1 MDIAAGVSAVHHRP
15 RTAIRVLAPPQW
27 SAIAALRQIVAL
39 REYSDLLAVLSRH
52 RINVRYKQS
61 ALGTLWAVLQP
72 LAMMLV
78 YTVVFSRLVKVP
90 SEGVPYALFAY
101 TGILPWTFFSTA
113 VSSGTG
119 SLVNHAQL
127 VTKVSFPREIL
138 PLSYIAAAATDLV
151 IGSTVLVALL
161 WWYEMAIGWTLL
173 FVVPIVGALSA
184 FALACALVLSAI
196 QVRFRDVGVALP
208 VALQLWMFASPVL
221 YPLRVVPPAWRSV
234 YLLNPL
240 AGFIDA
246 FRSSTLGLPMHFE
259 ALGVA
264 VLVTIILLP
273 SAYVI
278 FKHVDATVAD
288 VI

>member
-1 MDIAAGVSAVHHRP
+1 MTMV
-15 RTAIRVLAPPQW
+15 RVLAPPRW
-27 SAIAALRQIVAL
+27 SATAAFRQIVAL

-61 ALGTLWAVLQP
+61 MLGTLWAVLQP

-78 YTVVFSRLVKVP
+78 YTAVFSRLVKVP

-101 TGILPWTFFSTA
+101 SGILPWTFFSAA

-151 IGSTVLVALL
+151 IGSTVLVGLV
-161 WWYEMAIGWTLL
+161 WWYQIPVTWHVL

-221 YPLRVVPPAWRSV
+221 YPLRVVPPAWRRL

-240 AGFIDA
+240 AGVIDA
-246 FRSSTLGLPMHFE
+246 FRSSVLGLPINIE
-259 ALGVA
+259 PLGLA
-264 VLVTIILLP
+264 ALVTIFLLP
-273 SAYVI
+273 CAYLV
-278 FKHVDATVAD
+278 FKQVDATVAD

>member
-1 MDIAAGVSAVHHRP
+1 MNAV
-15 RTAIRVLAPPQW
+15 RVLAPPRW
-27 SAIAALRQIVAL
+27 SPIAAARQVVVLA
-39 REYSDLLAVLSRH
+39 EYSDLLAVLSRH

-61 ALGTLWAVLQP
+61 VLGTLWAVLQP

-78 YTVVFSRLVKVP
+78 YTAVFSRLVKVP

-101 TGILPWTFFSTA
+101 TGILPWTFFSGA

-119 SLVNHAQL
+119 SLVSHAQL

-138 PLSYIAAAATDLV
+138 PLSYVAAAAADLV
-151 IGSTVLVALL
+151 IGSTVLVALV
-161 WWYEMAIGWTLL
+161 WWYDIRPGWELL
-173 FVVPIVGALSA
+173 FVTPVVFALSA

-221 YPLRVVPPAWRSV
+221 YPLRVVPAEWRDLYS
-234 YLLNPL
+234 LNPV
-240 AGFIDA
+240 AGFVDA
-246 FRSSTLGLPMHFE
+246 FRSAVLGLPLNVAPLAT
-259 ALGVA
+259 ALVVTA
-264 VLVTIILLP
+264 VFLP
-273 SAYVI
+273 CAYVA
-278 FKHVDATVAD
+278 FKRVDATVAD